1 MAGTVGVNGWGS
13 LVAVIFTT
21 ADTIRIQSNNDI
33 YLVTNAVFRDPTAWL
48 DISIVC
54 DTTQASA
61 SNRLGIYVNNVLQT
75 YSTDARSTYIAQNSD
90 SAFSN
95 TVPHEIGRV
104 GSDGNFFDG
113 YRARVCF
120 VGGTALTPSSFGY
133 QNTEINEWVAKSQSA
148 VKAVVDAGG
157 TNSFML
163 DFDDATSLT
172 TLGYD
177 KSSKGNNWTLNNF
190 SLTAGT
196 TYDHM
201 LDVPGNSF
209 AMLNSIN
216 KVAAHTMSNGNLYWA
231 MAGGTGYMCRS
242 TMAMESG
249 KWVAEVTITAGTTQT
264 SVGVVSSGVAATADP
279 ISVSGAV
286 MYYRSGT
293 KYVNGSSSAYGAS
306 FTTGDLI
313 RIELNMDG
321 TSVEFFK
328 NGTSQGSI
336 ALGTTGL
343 AYCFSGADANFLA
356 TQLDFC
362 FGQAPLHAS
371 SAYRSAAGGYFV
383 GTPSTGFKAL
393 CQANLPT
400 PAILN
405 PKAGFVSVIDTEA
418 NIYAT
423 LAAARSGWT
432 DYVDVLK
439 NRDAAESWAWQFS
452 HDSSNEYAV
461 AASSLVRQTKR
472 TQSGSQNWYGESIR
486 IGATYG
492 TAAGSVSHTNGAA
505 TTITHNIGKSSRQMI
520 LLFNRAGGTTVP
532 MYHADLTAGTLLNL
546 CSTANEA
553 AGTSITSVLTNS
565 FQIGSATA
573 TGTYD
578 YLVISEIS
586 GFFKLF
592 KYIANGNADGP
603 YADLGMKAR
612 RFWAHRNS
620 GGADHFMLMNTASD
634 TYNVADDG
642 LRMNTN
648 DATLV
653 GSSTL
658 NGYSDIDGQGVKVRT
673 SSGTLNNSAGVIY
686 VGAAH
691 ADVAGKYALGR

>member
-133 QNTEINEWVAKSQSA
+133 LNTEINEWVSKSQSA
-148 VKAVVDAGG
+148 VKAIVDAGG

-163 DFDDATSLT
+163 DFDDPNFATYNV
-172 TLGYD
+172 GKD
-177 KSSKGNNWTLNNF
+177 ISSKNNHWTPNNF

-209 AMLNSIN
+209 WNMATLIPKGSSLSYLDAGLTTYYTGVTISQYLYGHPLPTTGKFYLEVQKSGGLYSGNYYGTVGLVIPSVQALAEGVSASDNRTFRYAIDMDAGKAWWGTSIN
-216 KVAAHTMSNGNLYWA
+216 TSDV
-231 MAGGTGYMCRS
+231 
-242 TMAMESG
+242 E
-249 KWVAEVTITAGTTQT
+249 AGTNPSYTFT
-264 SVGVVSSGVAATADP
+264 PGAVWFPYMSSGWNYAF
-279 ISVSGAV
+279 
-286 MYYRSGT
+286 
-293 KYVNGSSSAYGAS
+293 YGYW
-306 FTTGDLI
+306 
-313 RIELNMDG
+313 N
-321 TSVEFFK
+321 
-328 NGTSQGSI
+328 
-336 ALGTTGL
+336 
-343 AYCFSGADANFLA
+343 
-356 TQLDFC
+356 
-362 FGQAPLHAS
+362 FGQRTF
-371 SAYRSAAGGYFV
+371 AY
-383 GTPSTGFKAL
+383 TPPTGFKAL